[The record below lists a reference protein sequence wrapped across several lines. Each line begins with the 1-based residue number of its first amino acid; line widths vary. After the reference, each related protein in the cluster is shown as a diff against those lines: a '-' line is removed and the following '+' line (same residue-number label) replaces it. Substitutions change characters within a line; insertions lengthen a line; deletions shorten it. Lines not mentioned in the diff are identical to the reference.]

1 MLEIYSNY
9 GLCYWCGYYGNKI
22 TRCWRSIYVTGRKKI
37 RGNYKKNEKKTKFMT
52 SRKPYNQSEYVTHGT
67 YNFETEKDCTYLGTV
82 LTNEIELGIEI

>member
-1 MLEIYSNY
+1 
-9 GLCYWCGYYGNKI
+9 
-22 TRCWRSIYVTGRKKI
+22 
-37 RGNYKKNEKKTKFMT
+37 MT